1 MVPFTN
7 INDIYIK
14 LVVFILKYLQ
24 NKSISAIENN
34 NKLTLNYQTPI
45 LFLHLIKEL
54 LIFLPLIKRFSKH

>member
-7 INDIYIK
+7 INDIYMK

-24 NKSISAIENN
+24 NKSINATENN
-34 NKLTLNYQTPI
+34 NKLTLNYQTPM
-45 LFLHLIKEL
+45 LFLQLIKEM